1 MKGTTT
7 IIRAQ
12 HRHRFLII
20 DLRAVEDAR
29 LFWAARGLLSY
40 LISRPDK
47 LESSRSKDLQHRGD
61 LKRDGIYKLL
71 REFHWKVLG
80 PRICN
85 TAATSKETASTN
97 CSVSST
103 EWGISRARR

>member
-71 REFHWKVLG
+71 REFHGVG
-80 PRICN
+80 YIAR
-85 TAATSKETASTN
+85 ETVKDEFVAGRTM
-97 CSVSST
+97 
-103 EWGISRARR
+103 